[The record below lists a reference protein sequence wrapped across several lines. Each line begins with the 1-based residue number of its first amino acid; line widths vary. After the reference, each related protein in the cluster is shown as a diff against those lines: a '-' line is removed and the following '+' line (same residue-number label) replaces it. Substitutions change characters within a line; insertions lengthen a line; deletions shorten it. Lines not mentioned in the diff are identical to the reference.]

1 MVNIFYL
8 DKNPKKCAKY
18 YCDKHVSK
26 IAIEIAQILSQVHH
40 KIGEKKP
47 PYKSCKV
54 VHPNLRPFIW
64 AMESKEN
71 YLYCCKLAKHL
82 LEEYKYRYDKETHKC
97 DSVVEW
103 LTNNIPK
110 KITKVKSTKFQ
121 LTENVRIYEK
131 YFDDMVEA
139 SRYIYVDF
147 KCKNDKWTKRG
158 KPEWFDKYLKKSN
171 KEKKKLIKK
180 IMNNVKIKL
189 PEFSKKNKLK
199 VRRFHSF
206 LRICYDN
213 LFQDKWDRKIKSMP
227 KMFDTKKPLIYQLG
241 LAHLKDVYETSKL
254 LFNLKIFEKLNNQ
267 SLKYRN
273 KLKI

>member
-18 YCDKHVSK
+18 YCNKHVSK

-40 KIGEKKP
+40 KIGKKKP
-47 PYKSCKV
+47 PYKACKAI
-54 VHPNLRPFIW
+54 HKNLRPFLW
-64 AMESKEN
+64 AMESREN
-71 YLYCCKLAKHL
+71 YLYCCKLAKYL
-82 LEEYKYRYDKETHKC
+82 LDEYKFRYDKKTHKC

-158 KPEWFDKYLKKSN
+158 KPEWFDKYLKQSN
-171 KEKKKLIKK
+171 KEKKKLIQK

-227 KMFDTKKPLIYQLG
+227 KMFDPKKPLIYQLG

-273 KLKI
+273 KLF